1 MKYLT
6 IILLIVLFSGC
17 REFYDEEFD
26 EANASTS
33 ELQDRTYTATL
44 LATDPSITEFAGNSE
59 VVVENG
65 TVKVSMDVTGVPSNL
80 LQLHFGYVASDCSAL
95 SFSIPNEIGTPRNFS
110 LTEDSSVESLLFDL
124 RSSGAIPSDGT
135 IDLDG
140 MSFVVKAF
148 SNFSGLSSAAGTTS
162 FTIAC
167 GRLEVSSS
175 VDSTSE
181 PDDAP
186 EVVQ

>member
-6 IILLIVLFSGC
+6 IIMIVVLFSGC

-26 EANASTS
+26 EVNASTS
-33 ELQDRTYTATL
+33 ELQDRTYTTDL
-44 LATDPSITEFAGNSE
+44 VATDASITDLTGNAE

-65 TVKVSMDVTGVPSNL
+65 SVKVSLDVTGVPSNL
-80 LQLHFGYVASDCSAL
+80 LQLHFGYVAADCSAL
-95 SFSIPNEIGTPRNFS
+95 SFSIPNEVGTPRNFS
-110 LTEDSSVESLLFDL
+110 LSEDSSVESLLFDL
-124 RSSGAIPSDGT
+124 RSSGAIPSDGN
-135 IDLDG
+135 IDLEG

-167 GRLEVSSS
+167 GRLDVSSTDNTFES
-175 VDSTSE
+175 DE
-181 PDDAP
+181 AP
-186 EVVQ
+186 EEVQ